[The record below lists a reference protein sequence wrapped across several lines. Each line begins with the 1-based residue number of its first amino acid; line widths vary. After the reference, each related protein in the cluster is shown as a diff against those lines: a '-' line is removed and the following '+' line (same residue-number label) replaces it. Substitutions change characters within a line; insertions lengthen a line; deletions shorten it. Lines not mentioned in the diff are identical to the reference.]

1 MTGYLLPALSF
12 TPGLVADL
20 ARRVPADRFD
30 VRVDPTRFS
39 PREVVAHLADWEP
52 ILRGRLETAYQ
63 TPGASVQGID
73 EWVRGE
79 EVGYGRMDLEDAL
92 AVFRSER
99 ARTLAFLEGLS
110 EDDFGRDFVHSELGR
125 MTIREYASNM
135 LGHDVFHLEQLSRS
149 VT

>member
-1 MTGYLLPALSF
+1 MFGSIRPDSLP
-12 TPGLVADL
+12 GKW
-20 ARRVPADRFD
+20 
-30 VRVDPTRFS
+30 S

-73 EWVRGE
+73 EWVRGEEVGYGWVRGE